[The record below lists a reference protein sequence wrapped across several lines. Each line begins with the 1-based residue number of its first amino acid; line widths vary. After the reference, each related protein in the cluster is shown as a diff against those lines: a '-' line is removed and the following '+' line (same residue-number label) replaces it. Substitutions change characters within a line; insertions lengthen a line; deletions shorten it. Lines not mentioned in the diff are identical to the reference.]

1 MANSPALQRIQ
12 ELTTEINYHNHRYYI
27 LDDPT
32 LSDSQYD
39 SLFRELK
46 RLEEENPHLLTNSS
60 PTQRVGASPSQGFS
74 PAIHKLPML
83 SLGNAFDDTGVQ
95 SWHTRIS
102 NLLGY
107 SDFSMS
113 CELKIDGLAVSLI
126 YENGILM
133 RGATRGN
140 GSTGEDVTQNL
151 RTVRSIPLTLL
162 GSPTAHLEV
171 RGEVY
176 MPVESFNQL
185 NESRSANGE
194 PLFANPRNSGAGTI
208 RQLDPKITASR
219 NMEIWVYSLGQ
230 NENEFTPDNH
240 WDSLEWLKTLGFRV
254 NPHNHRCT
262 SLREVFDYYSNWVVE
277 RHNLP
282 YQTDGVVIKVDLFND
297 QQNLGIVGREP
308 RWAVAYKFP
317 AEQAITQ
324 LLDIGINVGRTGS
337 LNPYAMLQP
346 VIVSGATVRY
356 ASLHNEEDIQR
367 KDIRIGDWVTIE
379 RAGDVI
385 PHVVGPISE
394 RRTVDAVIF
403 KMPEYCP
410 ICDTRVIKLN
420 EDAMHRCPNTGCPAQ
435 FFELLKHFVSKGA
448 MDIDGLGE
456 KWCQIL
462 ISEDL
467 VHQVSDIY
475 SLKKDQLLTLDRMGD
490 TLADKILSNIASS
503 KERPLPRIL
512 FALGIFHVGAE
523 VADLLCGRFN
533 SIGDLASAYAHE
545 LEDIPGIGPKI
556 SESITNY
563 FRVPG
568 NIAVISSLA
577 ESGVKLEQEFP
588 EPRLSANT
596 ENKEWYGLTFVIT
609 GTLFS
614 MTRRE
619 AESRV
624 KGLGGNTTSSVTKNT
639 DFLIAGES
647 AGSKLS
653 RANQLGT
660 TTLNETEF
668 ITLLD
673 NPSAAFVR

>member
-12 ELTTEINYHNHRYYI
+12 ELTTEINYHNHRYYV

-32 LSDSQYD
+32 LSDGRYD

-60 PTQRVGASPSQGFS
+60 PTQRVGAAPSEGFS
-74 PAIHKLPML
+74 PAIHQLPML

-126 YENGILM
+126 YENSILI
-133 RGATRGN
+133 RGSTRGN

-162 GSPTAHLEV
+162 GSPLAHLEV

-176 MPVESFNQL
+176 MPIDSFNHL
-185 NESRSANGE
+185 NEARAANGE

-230 NENEFTPDNH
+230 NENGLTPDNH
-240 WDSLEWLKTLGFRV
+240 WDSLEWLKSLGFRV
-254 NPHNHRCT
+254 NPHNLRCT

-317 AEQAITQ
+317 AEQAITK

-346 VIVSGATVRY
+346 VIVSGATVRH

-385 PHVVGPISE
+385 PHVIGPISE
-394 RRTVDAVIF
+394 RRTVEAIIF

-410 ICDTRVIKLN
+410 ICNTRVIKLD

-435 FFELLKHFVSKGA
+435 FFELLKHFVSKSA

-456 KWCQIL
+456 KWCQTL

-475 SLKKDQLLTLDRMGD
+475 SLKKDQLLALDRMGD
-490 TLADKILSNIASS
+490 TLADKILSYIASS
-503 KERPLPRIL
+503 
-512 FALGIFHVGAE
+512 
-523 VADLLCGRFN
+523 
-533 SIGDLASAYAHE
+533 
-545 LEDIPGIGPKI
+545 
-556 SESITNY
+556 
-563 FRVPG
+563 
-568 NIAVISSLA
+568 
-577 ESGVKLEQEFP
+577 
-588 EPRLSANT
+588 
-596 ENKEWYGLTFVIT
+596 
-609 GTLFS
+609 
-614 MTRRE
+614 
-619 AESRV
+619 
-624 KGLGGNTTSSVTKNT
+624 
-639 DFLIAGES
+639 
-647 AGSKLS
+647 
-653 RANQLGT
+653 
-660 TTLNETEF
+660 
-668 ITLLD
+668 
-673 NPSAAFVR
+673 